1 MNRKYPFTLFLLM
14 VLVNFVIRY
23 FYLFLP
29 GLVLNIIGIWSRH
42 CLAIGLALWILDL
55 ILSVIEQLRIRK
67 TALEEHDNED
77 LNAFLDAAYDPDDP
91 NSVQEIL
98 QEKIAEND
106 SEYQKHQALLE
117 NLVVYRALNE
127 SIREGMTLDEMID
140 AFAEM
145 CEISVGE
152 PDDLL
157 FEAGTYAFDMK
168 KKFYFS
174 LVRQFKFMDDDEYVQ
189 LHLEVTYLP
198 CAKTRLLYK
207 AKWGSLTDGD
217 FFGMVRSSRAYRV
230 ARELPIFHV
239 NVYVDET

>member
-1 MNRKYPFTLFLLM
+1 MK
-14 VLVNFVIRY
+14 
-23 FYLFLP
+23 LP
-29 GLVLNIIGIWSRH
+29 IPEFMSNMKNKL
-42 CLAIGLALWILDL
+42 
-55 ILSVIEQLRIRK
+55 
-67 TALEEHDNED
+67 LEELGVALIED
-77 LNAFLDAAYDPDDP
+77 DEDTVEIEASVSQEELEKLPVYQSLRDSVDLDM
-91 NSVQEIL
+91 S
-98 QEKIAEND
+98 
-106 SEYQKHQALLE
+106 
-117 NLVVYRALNE
+117 
-127 SIREGMTLDEMID
+127 LDELID
-140 AFAEM
+140 AFAAM
-145 CEISVGE
+145 CKLPVGE

-157 FEAGTYAFDMK
+157 FETGTYAFDMK

>member
-77 LNAFLDAAYDPDDP
+77 LNAFLDAAYDPNDP
-91 NSVQEIL
+91 NSVKDIL

-106 SEYQKHQALLE
+106 SEYQKHQALL
-117 NLVVYRALNE
+117 
-127 SIREGMTLDEMID
+127 
-140 AFAEM
+140 
-145 CEISVGE
+145 
-152 PDDLL
+152 
-157 FEAGTYAFDMK
+157 
-168 KKFYFS
+168 
-174 LVRQFKFMDDDEYVQ
+174 
-189 LHLEVTYLP
+189 
-198 CAKTRLLYK
+198 
-207 AKWGSLTDGD
+207 
-217 FFGMVRSSRAYRV
+217 
-230 ARELPIFHV
+230 
-239 NVYVDET
+239 